1 MLSEREGEQV
11 TREELELLAE
21 DHERKVESAHGT
33 THYYCCYTSDPIIDA
48 FIAGADAVLERAK
61 VLEDALEKIAGL
73 GLDETATR
81 EWERD
86 GEPDDWE
93 FYTADMAA
101 RALKSWRGEK

>member
-11 TREELELLAE
+11 TREELEKMARE
-21 DHERKVESAHGT
+21 YADKQDTTIVAACISES
-33 THYYCCYTSDPIIDA
+33 D